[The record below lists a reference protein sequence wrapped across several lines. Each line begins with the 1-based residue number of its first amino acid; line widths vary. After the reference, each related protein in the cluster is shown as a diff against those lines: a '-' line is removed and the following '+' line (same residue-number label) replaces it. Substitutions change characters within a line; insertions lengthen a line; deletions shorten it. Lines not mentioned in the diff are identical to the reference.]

1 MLTFEEM
8 NVSCLVRKQNIIFF
22 CTLHEVMTYDR
33 FILLTNKVHHLIV
46 TWTEFA
52 LWVEGG
58 KSNSYDTHS
67 L

>member
-1 MLTFEEM
+1 MFTFEEM

-22 CTLHEVMTYDR
+22 LNLHEVMTYDY
-33 FILLTNKVHHLIV
+33 FILLTNKLHHLII

-52 LWVEGG
+52 LWVEGD
-58 KSNSYDTHS
+58 KSNSYDTHI

>member
-1 MLTFEEM
+1 
-8 NVSCLVRKQNIIFF
+8 
-22 CTLHEVMTYDR
+22 MTYDH
-33 FILLTNKVHHLIV
+33 FILLTNKVHHLII

-58 KSNSYDTHS
+58 KSNSYDTHI